1 MTVSMTTTAPTSS
14 AAALWMA
21 VPLVAI
27 VLVPIAGERRRKIT
41 RVLLLV
47 MVGWGIACG
56 GGLQGNGGGGTGNPG
71 TKPGLYDVTITATCG
86 TVAHTTAVTLTITP

>member
-1 MTVSMTTTAPTSS
+1 
-14 AAALWMA
+14 MA